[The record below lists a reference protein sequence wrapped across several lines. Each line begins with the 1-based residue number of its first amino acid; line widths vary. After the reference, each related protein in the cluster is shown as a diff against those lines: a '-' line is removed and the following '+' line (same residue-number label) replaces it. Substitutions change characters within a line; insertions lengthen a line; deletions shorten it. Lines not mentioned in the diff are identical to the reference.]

1 MRKVAVTT
9 AAVGFFVLAIVGS
22 FSGVPP
28 FVCGL
33 RALAGAGVLYVLMIL
48 AGRAVLTIIVDTIV
62 KAGLKKSETG
72 KGKP

>member
-1 MRKVAVTT
+1 MRKVAITT
-9 AAVGFFVLAIVGS
+9 AAIGFFVLAIVGS

-33 RALAGAGVLYVLMIL
+33 RALAGAGVLYVLTTL
-48 AGRAVLTIIVDTIV
+48 AGRAVLTIIVDAIV
-62 KAGLKKSETG
+62 KARLGGPGIG